1 MAEEQ
6 PATDQATDL
15 STNQQ
20 VATLPPAK
28 KDSALRLLFYLII
41 FGVVIESSLD
51 QIINFIRGA
60 GGI

>member
-20 VATLPPAK
+20 AATLPPAE
-28 KDSALRLLFYLII
+28 KDPNLRLLFYLII

-60 GGI
+60 AGI

>member
-28 KDSALRLLFYLII
+28 KDPAHRLQFCLII

>member
-6 PATDQATDL
+6 PTTDQATDL

-20 VATLPPAK
+20 AATLPPAE
-28 KDSALRLLFYLII
+28 KDPNLRLLFYLII

-60 GGI
+60 AGI

>member
-15 STNQQ
+15 STNQL
-20 VATLPPAK
+20 VAALPPAK
-28 KDSALRLLFYLII
+28 KDPALRLLFYLII

-51 QIINFIRGA
+51 HIINFIRGA

>member
-1 MAEEQ
+1 MTEGQ
-6 PATDQATDL
+6 PTTDQVTDL

-20 VATLPPAK
+20 VAALPPAK
-28 KDSALRLLFYLII
+28 KDPTLRLLFYLII
-41 FGVVIESSLD
+41 FGVVVESSLD

>member
-28 KDSALRLLFYLII
+28 KDLTLRLLFYLII

>member
-15 STNQQ
+15 PMTQQ
-20 VATLPPAK
+20 VAALTPAK
-28 KDSALRLLFYLII
+28 KDPTLRLLFYLII

>member
-15 STNQQ
+15 YTNQQ
-20 VATLPPAK
+20 AATLLPAK
-28 KDSALRLLFYLII
+28 KDPTLRLLFYLIV

>member
-1 MAEEQ
+1 MVEEQ
-6 PATDQATDL
+6 PATDQVTDL
-15 STNQQ
+15 STNQE

-28 KDSALRLLFYLII
+28 KDPTLRLLFYLAL

-51 QIINFIRGA
+51 HIINFIRGA

>member
-1 MAEEQ
+1 MAEED

-28 KDSALRLLFYLII
+28 KDTTLRLLFYLII

>member
-1 MAEEQ
+1 MADEQ

-20 VATLPPAK
+20 AASLPPAK
-28 KDSALRLLFYLII
+28 IDPTLRLLFYLII

-51 QIINFIRGA
+51 QIITFIRGA
-60 GGI
+60 AGI

>member
-6 PATDQATDL
+6 PATDL

-28 KDSALRLLFYLII
+28 KDPALRLLFCLII

>member
-20 VATLPPAK
+20 AATLPPAK
-28 KDSALRLLFYLII
+28 KDPTLLLLSYLII

-60 GGI
+60 TGI

>member
-1 MAEEQ
+1 MAEEK

-28 KDSALRLLFYLII
+28 KDPALRLLFCLII

>member
-20 VATLPPAK
+20 AATLAPAK
-28 KDSALRLLFYLII
+28 KHPNLRLLFYLII

-60 GGI
+60 AGI

>member
-28 KDSALRLLFYLII
+28 KDPALRLLFCLLII
-41 FGVVIESSLD
+41 
-51 QIINFIRGA
+51 
-60 GGI
+60 

>member
-1 MAEEQ
+1 MADEST
-6 PATDQATDL
+6 TDQPDEVTI
-15 STNQQ
+15 TKE
-20 VATLPPAK
+20 VTLPPAK
-28 KDSALRLLFYLII
+28 KDPTLRLLFYLII